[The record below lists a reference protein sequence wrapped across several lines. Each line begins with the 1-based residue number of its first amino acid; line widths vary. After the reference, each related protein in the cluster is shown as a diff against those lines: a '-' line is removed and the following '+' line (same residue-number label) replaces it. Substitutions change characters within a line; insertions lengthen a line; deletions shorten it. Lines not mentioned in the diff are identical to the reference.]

1 MAGKRVKVKTNN
13 IRRPASLG
21 DNISRNTIESGVRV
35 PAWIQDLQ
43 AHFFGGLPIPR
54 LFFNL
59 RWAVVLINGCPFF
72 CFTVKKL
79 LRMKTQ
85 ADFSFIIKKGSTLD
99 KGAKDT
105 ILLMKEIVENY
116 ELGLISPSWALNQMA
131 DAAVKG
137 VLFEE
142 YKRIPKVF
150 KK

>member
-1 MAGKRVKVKTNN
+1 
-13 IRRPASLG
+13 
-21 DNISRNTIESGVRV
+21 
-35 PAWIQDLQ
+35 
-43 AHFFGGLPIPR
+43 
-54 LFFNL
+54 
-59 RWAVVLINGCPFF
+59 
-72 CFTVKKL
+72 VKKL